1 MGECSGNQGE
11 PDGLLGDG
19 SVPGGGVVNQAL
31 AQAHQLEFGCDDG
44 LDAASWCES
53 PHLLVRGNEA
63 K

>member
-1 MGECSGNQGE
+1 M
-11 PDGLLGDG
+11 
-19 SVPGGGVVNQAL
+19 PGGGVVNQAL
-31 AQAHQLEFGCDDG
+31 SQAHQLEFGCDDG